1 MNDENT
7 KDDETTDSAASA
19 LSAGLER
26 KLGMAENKAEL
37 LAEDIEVL
45 HMNLDHIGIPRDDGH
60 GNIYSMWGRVQKA
73 LVRSNPTG

>member
-1 MNDENT
+1 MNDQVKTEQPN
-7 KDDETTDSAASA
+7 EAHISPSE
-19 LSAGLER
+19 LNAGLER
-26 KLGMAENKAEL
+26 KLAMAENKAEL

-73 LVRSNPTG
+73 LVRSNE